1 MVIWYTLLN
10 QIKHK
15 QKISKSS
22 GSQICPELQA
32 KRSRQ
37 TETRRHTLPRLWRN
51 LNWRQHQMWWLLLLG
66 KQRSDPILTLRSEW
80 KKLVVPNDRKPCKF
94 KQDEAVTSP
103 NHSRENRTSFV
114 EINWKNLRT
123 VHLLLY
129 VLRPVEFDFILL
141 ILSWKLFLTTKRP
154 CVNKQREW
162 TSRHSDPIPT
172 TTLVMVN
179 HFNKIYVLA
188 NCFYVTTV

>member
-22 GSQICPELQA
+22 GSQICPVIQA

-37 TETRRHTLPRLWRN
+37 TEMRIHTLPRLWRN

-66 KQRSDPILTLRSEW
+66 KQRKLDPILTLRSEW

-103 NHSRENRTSFV
+103 NHSRENRTSSI
-114 EINWKNLRT
+114 EINWKKSSDCASSSLCIASRW
-123 VHLLLY
+123 VWFHSA
-129 VLRPVEFDFILL
+129 
-141 ILSWKLFLTTKRP
+141 ILSWKLFLITKRP

-179 HFNKIYVLA
+179 HIQQNLRTY
-188 NCFYVTTV
+188 NCF

>member
-1 MVIWYTLLN
+1 MWCINRKRKMASQMVIWYTLLN

-66 KQRSDPILTLRSEW
+66 KQRKLDPILTLRSEW
-80 KKLVVPNDRKPCKF
+80 KKLV

-103 NHSRENRTSFV
+103 NHSRENRTSSIK
-114 EINWKNLRT
+114 INWKKSSDCASFFFIYCVPLSLISFCYSIVKTIFDHEKTLREQAKRMNVT
-123 VHLLLY
+123 S
-129 VLRPVEFDFILL
+129 LRSNPD
-141 ILSWKLFLTTKRP
+141 
-154 CVNKQREW
+154 N
-162 TSRHSDPIPT
+162 
-172 TTLVMVN
+172 N
-179 HFNKIYVLA
+179 AGNG
-188 NCFYVTTV
+188 

>member
-1 MVIWYTLLN
+1 MASQMVIWYTLLN

-103 NHSRENRTSFV
+103 NHSRENRTSSIK
-114 EINWKNLRT
+114 INWKKSSDCASSSLCIASRWVWFHSANSIVKTIFDHEKTLREQAKRMNVT
-123 VHLLLY
+123 S
-129 VLRPVEFDFILL
+129 LRPNPD
-141 ILSWKLFLTTKRP
+141 
-154 CVNKQREW
+154 N
-162 TSRHSDPIPT
+162 
-172 TTLVMVN
+172 N
-179 HFNKIYVLA
+179 AGNG
-188 NCFYVTTV
+188 

>member
-22 GSQICPELQA
+22 GSQICPVIQA

-37 TETRRHTLPRLWRN
+37 TEMRIHTLPRLWRN

-66 KQRSDPILTLRSEW
+66 KQRKLDPILTLRSEW
-80 KKLVVPNDRKPCKF
+80 KKLV

-103 NHSRENRTSFV
+103 NHSRENRTSSI
-114 EINWKNLRT
+114 EINWKKSSDCASSSLCIASRW
-123 VHLLLY
+123 VWFHSA
-129 VLRPVEFDFILL
+129 
-141 ILSWKLFLTTKRP
+141 ILSWKLFLITKRP

-162 TSRHSDPIPT
+162 TSRHSDSIPT

-179 HFNKIYVLA
+179 HIKQNLRTY
-188 NCFYVTTV
+188 NCF